1 MPIYVYQVVMDDPAE
16 QEAAQVF
23 EVWQSMSDPPLTHH
37 PTTGQ
42 PVRRL
47 ITAPNVAGTWSDQKT
62 KANLSDANLGR
73 HGFTKYVKT
82 GDGTYE
88 KTTGK
93 GPDKIVKK

>member
-1 MPIYVYQVVMDDPAE
+1 MPIYVYQVVMNDPRE
-16 QEAAQVF
+16 QEEAQVF

-47 ITAPNVAGTWSDQKT
+47 ITAPNVAGTWSDRKT
-62 KANLSDANLGR
+62 KANLSDANLGKQ
-73 HGFTKYVKT
+73 GFTKYVKT